1 MNNVFQSEAS
11 TSTTARSADSRSRG
25 SKAQGAVRSSCLK
38 SHGFTLVEVVI
49 VSVVLTVLLAAVWS
63 LFTLQQRTLERGQR
77 LSRQSRVMLAMQ
89 RLLQEDLART
99 ASVFADNQI
108 PIQPMSSASPQDKG
122 DDSASPASASIADF
136 VANSQTDTIE
146 SLIAPQFMFAGGT
159 DWLIVDVRRPA
170 YQLGAFDPTSTA
182 DNDPAES
189 SVASGTTSTN
199 ANTANS
205 YSANQLESLPT
216 NPPTPFERVIY
227 LWLTDE
233 EIQEVS
239 GVVFGYAESVAKLA
253 ESERETTSN
262 LATPRRT
269 LLRIR
274 IDWSWPREDEGA
286 GTTWDTAL
294 LDDTAATDFSG
305 VAENESGLTPER
317 QAWLRRLLWTTR
329 TGYRDYHLQAG
340 SALLQGQEDS
350 ATSDLGQANNSANS
364 LFEEANADGNP
375 DGSLSTSSSDDANQQ
390 RFLPNAREPQVDWF
404 PEVIAGKFQYFDG
417 TTWQDSFVQREDFR
431 LPWAVRLQFEL
442 QANRFPTP
450 VDFPAIN
457 PGEADVQDAL
467 LTGNLRISLPQFNDP
482 SSSLAS
488 IANSD
493 RPEYSQV
500 VVWTYRQQATS
511 RTLDSEMSSR
521 FESELTGG
529 VDANGPAEGASDA
542 AGFAEAF
549 NVVTRSESGSR

>member
-11 TSTTARSADSRSRG
+11 TSTTARSLDHRSRG

-108 PIQPMSSASPQDKG
+108 PIQPMSSASPQDIG
-122 DDSASPASASIADF
+122 DVSASPASASIADF

-199 ANTANS
+199 ANSANS
-205 YSANQLESLPT
+205 YSANQLDSLPT

-239 GVVFGYAESVAKLA
+239 GVVFGYADSVAKLA

-286 GTTWDTAL
+286 GTTWDAAL
-294 LDDTAATDFSG
+294 LDDTAAADFSG
-305 VAENESGLTPER
+305 VAENEAGLTPER

-329 TGYRDYHLQAG
+329 TGYREYHLQSG

-350 ATSDLGQANNSANS
+350 ATSDLGQANDSENS

-390 RFLPNAREPQVDWF
+390 RLLPNAREPQVDWF

-417 TTWQDSFVQREDFR
+417 TTWQDSFVQREDSR

-450 VDFPAIN
+450 VDFQAIN
-457 PGEADVQDAL
+457 PGEADGQDAL
-467 LTGNLRISLPQFNDP
+467 LTGDPQISLPQFNDP
-482 SSSLAS
+482 SSALAS

-511 RTLDSEMSSR
+511 RTLDSEMSGG
-521 FESELTGG
+521 FESESSGG

-549 NVVTRSESGSR
+549 NVVTGSESGSR